1 MHWICTYNFYFLSP
15 NCDVT
20 SDESADE
27 SADEACDVTLRTRK
41 QKLNLQ
47 IERQLSY
54 LMMPILNGICQYKRK
69 YAVLSK
75 NICHCLGPIPT
86 GISDK

>member
-1 MHWICTYNFYFLSP
+1 MMVGLTLIHEFLRPSP
-15 NCDVT
+15 RTLSGEKSKNVN
-20 SDESADE
+20 
-27 SADEACDVTLRTRK
+27 EACDVSLRTRK

-54 LMMPILNGICQYKRK
+54 LMMPILNGICQYQRK
-69 YAVLSK
+69 YAVLGK